1 MTEQTTPNQEI
12 SDQDLAK
19 IQQANDAIAL
29 AIKAGLELYL
39 TQNGVG
45 LTKLLMKALED
56 QKFDYS
62 NYGQDKLLEFVS
74 QGKQVFCNSTLI
86 NMTKYRLVLQSYMR
100 IEEMPANLPTQH

>member
-1 MTEQTTPNQEI
+1 MTDQEI
-12 SDQDLAK
+12 LDQDLQRIK
-19 IQQANDAIAL
+19 QANDAVAL
-29 AIKAGLELYL
+29 AIKTGIELYL

-45 LTKLLMKALED
+45 LTKLLMKALEE

-86 NMTKYRLVLQSYMR
+86 NMTKYRLVLQSCMR
-100 IEEMPANLPTQH
+100 IEEMPINQTDQH